1 MFSLFCVTPVEN
13 SVAWVPFCYVPY
25 ARLNFLEWECVPILE
40 RDIVSQ
46 LCALCEMKFSSV
58 GACTYFL

>member
-46 LCALCEMKFSSV
+46 LCALC
-58 GACTYFL
+58 